1 MTIQSLC
8 VYQGE
13 IARRFHFET
22 GNALLASE
30 LAADWVFWKTG
41 NVDIL
46 TVAKNLNGTLV
57 TVAMGW
63 LAILVAGILAA
74 WRFRRKAPPTAV

>member
-1 MTIQSLC
+1 
-8 VYQGE
+8 
-13 IARRFHFET
+13 
-22 GNALLASE
+22 LLASE

-41 NVDIL
+41 NVDLL